1 MRIFRFMSLAEFLS
15 FLNGEQI
22 QGKFVKGKACFLEEN
37 IPSRKKE
44 PSIQQLT
51 DLKSLKFKSKDF
63 DGQMKELTE
72 LISPNFISGDF
83 EGELKDIEYL
93 TLADFISKVRYGA
106 TAEVLVEFET
116 TNTFEQECNKVIMA
130 YRDYLIEEIQADG
143 YSQETLTCVS
153 YMLDLI
159 NGFQDGIGINDN
171 KRIEFQGVEHVV
183 GVICEQLDK
192 LRWLNRFEHY
202 NQIANTPRAAK
213 VKQEVVKSIQDLKQ
227 ERYKQNLEKSQ
238 QASPNIEGR

>member
-1 MRIFRFMSLAEFLS
+1 MKIFRFMSLAEFLS

-37 IPSRKKE
+37 IPSREKE

-72 LISPNFISGDF
+72 LISPNFISGNF
-83 EGELKDIEYL
+83 EGELKEIEYL
-93 TLADFISKVRYGA
+93 TLADFMSKVRDGA

-116 TNTFEQECNKVIMA
+116 TNSFEQECNKVIMA
-130 YRDYLIEEIQADG
+130 YRDYLIEEIQTDG
-143 YSQETLTCVS
+143 YSQENLTCVS
-153 YMLDLI
+153 YMIDLI
-159 NGFQDGIGINDN
+159 NGFQDGIGINEN

-183 GVICEQLDK
+183 KVIYEQLDK
-192 LRWLNRFEHY
+192 VRWLNRFEHY
-202 NQIANTPRAAK
+202 NQVANTPRAAK

-227 ERYKQNLEKSQ
+227 ERYKQNKGQSQ
-238 QASPNIEGR
+238 EASQSIEGR